1 MRSSTPTEIDVGAG
15 VLARAQLPSRYSL
28 RHPLS
33 PTEIDVGAGV
43 LARAQLPSHYSL
55 RHPPPPTEIDVGAG
69 VLARAQ
75 LPSRY
80 SLREPLS
87 HFSGPQ
93 TPAYILREF
102 FLLHRGQH
110 RRFNLVTFEAHSQMP
125 QHHGCGQNR
134 SKRIGH
140 VLTRNPRSRAVYR
153 LKHRRLAG
161 MNVPARRHAQ
171 TTLQP
176 RSQIGNDVAEHVV
189 VDDDIKLPRVP
200 HHVQTHRLHV
210 HVF

>member
-1 MRSSTPTEIDVGAG
+1 MRSSTRTEIDVGAG
-15 VLARAQLPSRYSL
+15 VLARAPLPSRYSL

-33 PTEIDVGAGV
+33 PTELECGAAA
-43 LARAQLPSHYSL
+43 LAGAPLPSRYSPP
-55 RHPPPPTEIDVGAG
+55 HPLPPTEIDVGAG

-75 LPSRY
+75 LPSRC

-93 TPAYILREF
+93 APTRICSEL
-102 FLLHRGQH
+102 FLLHRSQH
-110 RRFNLVTFEAHSQMP
+110 RVLNLFRFGSHPQMP

-140 VLTRNPRSRAVYR
+140 VLTRDPRSRAVYR
-153 LKHRRLAG
+153 LKHRRLTG

-171 TTLQP
+171 TTLEP

-189 VDDDIKLPRVP
+189 GDDDIKLPRVP
-200 HHVQTHRLHV
+200 HHLKAKGIHI